1 MVDLSGRRVVVGVSG
16 GIAAYKACELVSRL
30 KARGA
35 DVWVVM
41 TPHAS
46 EFVGGTTFRALSGR
60 PVATEMFSENIEWEM
75 QHLSLSDFA
84 EVVIIAP
91 ATANVLGKIANGLAD
106 DLLTT
111 AVMAADC
118 PIIIAP
124 AMNFRMWANPM
135 TQRNVA
141 KLREVGYVILEPE
154 EGRLAEGTS
163 GKGRLPAV
171 EVLMGAI
178 EESLTAQMASY
189 PPAPLPRREGR
200 NGDLTPNP
208 SPPGG
213 EGQTATALAGKRVV
227 VTAGPTREPIDPV
240 RYISNRSSG
249 KQGYALAEGAVARG
263 AQVVLISGPTA
274 LAAPAGAEVVP
285 VTTAAQMAEAVR
297 AQIGAMDVFI
307 AAAAP
312 ADYTPESPAEQKI
325 KKSAETLT
333 VELRRTEDSL
343 ALVGENGAGCVKV
356 GFAAE
361 TENLAAGAV
370 AKLRAKRLDLIVAN
384 DVSRADTGFETDEN
398 EVMIFRADGSSRA
411 VPKASKRAIAGA
423 ILDEIEALISA

>member
-1 MVDLSGRRVVVGVSG
+1 MADPISGRGIVVGVSG

-41 TPHAS
+41 TPHAN

-60 PVATEMFSENIEWEM
+60 PVATEMFSENLEWEM

-84 EVVIIAP
+84 EVIIIAP

-141 KLREVGYVILEPE
+141 RLRELGYVILEPE

-163 GKGRLPAV
+163 GKGRLAAT
-171 EVLMGAI
+171 EVLVGAI
-178 EESLTAQMASY
+178 EECLTPRNGNLTPGPS
-189 PPAPLPRREGR
+189 PLRREG
-200 NGDLTPNP
+200 G
-208 SPPGG
+208 
-213 EGQTATALAGKRVV
+213 TATALAGKRVV

-249 KQGYALAEGAVARG
+249 KQGYALAEEAVVRG
-263 AQVVLISGPTA
+263 AEVVLISGPTA
-274 LAAPAGAEVVP
+274 LAAPPGVGVIA

-312 ADYTPESPAEQKI
+312 ADYTPEAPAEQKI
-325 KKSAETLT
+325 KKSAEALS
-333 VELRRTEDSL
+333 VELRRTEDAL
-343 ALVGENGAGCVKV
+343 ALVGASEAKCIKV

-361 TENLAAGAV
+361 TEDLAAGAT
-370 AKLRAKRLDLIVAN
+370 AKLDGKRLDLIVAN
-384 DVSRADTGFETDEN
+384 DVSRADTGFDSDDN
-398 EVMIFRADGSSRA
+398 EVTIFRADGTSRA
-411 VPKASKRAIAGA
+411 VPKTSKRAIAGA
-423 ILDEIEALISA
+423 ILDEVEALVVA